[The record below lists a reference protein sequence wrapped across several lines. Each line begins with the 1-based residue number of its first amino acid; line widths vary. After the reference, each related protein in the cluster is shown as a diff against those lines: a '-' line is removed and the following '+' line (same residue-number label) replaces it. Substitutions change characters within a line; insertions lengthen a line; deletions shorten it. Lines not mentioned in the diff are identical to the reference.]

1 MKDSAFLVL
10 SVLLAIAIAELDLVE
25 KFLTISGNIR
35 IIGSFVAGLFFTSA
49 FTTSPAIVLLGEI
62 SQIEPIFIVALVGAV
77 GAVCGDLLIFSL
89 FKNHV
94 ANDLNNILR
103 LKKIHSRGLFHKSI
117 FRWLSVLIGG
127 LIIASPLPDELG
139 IAIMG
144 CSKLKLKVF
153 IPVSFAGN
161 FVGITLIGYASRLLN

>member
-89 FKNHV
+89 FKNH
-94 ANDLNNILR
+94 
-103 LKKIHSRGLFHKSI
+103 
-117 FRWLSVLIGG
+117 IG
-127 LIIASPLPDELG
+127 
-139 IAIMG
+139 
-144 CSKLKLKVF
+144 F
-153 IPVSFAGN
+153 
-161 FVGITLIGYASRLLN
+161 